1 MIERLQNYIA
11 GMQGQLES
19 AKEQAAMLK
28 GAIKFAQQLI
38 EDLENEGEA
47 ENLPPE
53 SAESEPE

>member
-1 MIERLQNYIA
+1 MKERLQSYIA

-19 AKEQAAMLK
+19 AKEQVAMLK
-28 GAIKFAQQLI
+28 GAIQFAQQLI

-53 SAESEPE
+53 SAEREPE